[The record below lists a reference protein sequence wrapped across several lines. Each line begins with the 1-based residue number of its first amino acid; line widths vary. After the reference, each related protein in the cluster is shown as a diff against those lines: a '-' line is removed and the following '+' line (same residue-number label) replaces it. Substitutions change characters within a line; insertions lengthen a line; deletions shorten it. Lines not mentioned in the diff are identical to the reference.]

1 MGEAI
6 KVFIGCAPGG
16 QDAESM
22 AVLEWTIRKRTSL
35 PVDITWMYQGAAPEF
50 TGWDTSKW
58 ATPFSGFRWAI
69 PELCGF
75 EGKAIYM
82 DSDMIVLSDLADLW
96 NQDTRDHVVL
106 GKGGGEWRLC
116 VSLWDCAA
124 AKGKIPP
131 IEQMKRNP
139 AAHTEMRRVSTA
151 PGFIGAFSGNW
162 NCLDREY
169 QPGCDAKILHYTD
182 MKSQPQHRHAGPRL
196 AAQGRKHWFK
206 GGLTPDR
213 FPEINAMF
221 DGLLDEAAENGCPVS
236 RYL

>member
-1 MGEAI
+1 MGETI
-6 KVFIGCAPGG
+6 KVFIGCAPHG

-22 AVLEWTIRKRTSL
+22 AVLEWTIRKHSSM
-35 PVDITWMYQGAAPEF
+35 PVDIVWMYQGASHEF

-75 EGKAIYM
+75 DGKAIYM
-82 DSDMIVLSDLADLW
+82 DSDMIVLSDLAELW
-96 NQDTRDHVVL
+96 NQDTRGHVVL

-124 AKGKIPP
+124 AKGKIMP
-131 IEQMKRNP
+131 IEQMKQMP
-139 AAHTEMRRVSTA
+139 DAHSKMRRASLE

-169 QPGCDAKILHYTD
+169 QTGCGAKILHYTD

-196 AAQGRKHWFK
+196 AAQGRNHWFN
-206 GGLTPDR
+206 GGLTPER

-221 DGLLDEAAENGCPVS
+221 DGLLIEAAENGCPVR